1 MVHSKSSIQCFGI
14 SRFLGA
20 LCSANTEL
28 SDGVKTVSLNP
39 LTLNPKTSQAA

>member
-20 LCSANTEL
+20 LCSTNTEL

>member
-14 SRFLGA
+14 GRFLGA

-28 SDGVKTVSLNP
+28 NDGVKIVSLNP
-39 LTLNPKTSQAA
+39 LALNPKTSQAA

>member
-1 MVHSKSSIQCFGI
+1 MVDSKSSIHCFRI

-39 LTLNPKTSQAA
+39 LTLNPKTCQAA